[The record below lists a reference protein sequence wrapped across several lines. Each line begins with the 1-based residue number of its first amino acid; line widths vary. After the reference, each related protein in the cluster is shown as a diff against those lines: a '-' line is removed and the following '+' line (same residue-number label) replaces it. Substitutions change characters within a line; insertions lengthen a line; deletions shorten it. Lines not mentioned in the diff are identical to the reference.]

1 MQRGTLWW
9 IAGVGG
15 AATVALVLV
24 ALLTSQETTGLVSGV
39 AGAVAGVV
47 GAVAAVL
54 ALRAPAVTPTA
65 SSDRTVEARGGGVAA
80 GGDINESGGGASSG
94 HRNVSASG
102 RGSVA
107 AGGDINGIDLNRRS
121 S

>member
-1 MQRGTLWW
+1 MQRGTWW
-9 IAGVGG
+9 WVAGVGG

-24 ALLTSQETTGLVSGV
+24 ALLTDQEMTGLVSGV
-39 AGAVAGVV
+39 AGTVAGVV

-54 ALRAPAVTPTA
+54 ALRAPAA
-65 SSDRTVEARGGGVAA
+65 SSDRTVEARAGGIAA
-80 GGDINESGGGASSG
+80 GGDINGTGSSASSG
-94 HRNVSASG
+94 SREVSASG

-107 AGGDINGIDLNRRS
+107 AGGDINGIDLNGRS

>member
-54 ALRAPAVTPTA
+54 ALRTPAA
-65 SSDRTVEARGGGVAA
+65 SSNGRTVEARDGGVAA
-80 GGDINESGGGASSG
+80 GGDINGTSGGAGSG
-94 HRNVSASG
+94 RREVSASG

-107 AGGDINGIDLNRRS
+107 AGGDINGIDLHGRS
-121 S
+121 SS